1 MLRRVPISSN
11 FFHLPLIAKGCAK
24 DKVASN
30 CLHSIRKFEKTP
42 WHVINQ
48 AINKLIK
55 YKGFVRT
62 CNFHI
67 SKRLFTSIVICNL
80 LVVINQII
88 ASKIISLNLIRNIEV
103 DLFNFSIKR
112 YWNNISNIFFPASD
126 LWIMHVPGKERIW
139 NLKKLN
145 FKEERIE
152 SPNQP
157 RP

>member
-88 ASKIISLNLIRNIEV
+88 ASKIISLNLIRNIEA

-112 YWNNISNIFFPASD
+112 YWTNISKLTYFCQLAIYGLCMFQGNRGFGI
-126 LWIMHVPGKERIW
+126 VK
-139 NLKKLN
+139 NLISRKS
-145 FKEERIE
+145 E
-152 SPNQP
+152 
-157 RP
+157 